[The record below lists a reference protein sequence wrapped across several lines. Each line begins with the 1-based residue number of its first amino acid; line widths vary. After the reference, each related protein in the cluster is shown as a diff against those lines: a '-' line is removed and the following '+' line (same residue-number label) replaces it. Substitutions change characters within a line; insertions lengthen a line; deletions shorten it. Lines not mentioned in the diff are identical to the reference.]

1 MSAELFRQ
9 LRRVEAQ
16 AEKGF
21 EGQPAERAERK
32 RRLRLELLRQH
43 LSSNVNFLR
52 AAHLGGASGQQ
63 SVQAY
68 AAFMDGFLVTLFRLA
83 LDDARREGTP
93 PTPLVLVALGGYGRG
108 ELHPLSDLDLL
119 LLHDLREGEMEPF
132 VQRVTQGLLY
142 TLWDL
147 GLQVGHAVRSLPDC
161 VAMARTDFTSRTSMQ
176 QARYLVGDRRLFN
189 RFRKVL
195 SENVYRKDFAQ
206 FLETALAE
214 RDQRYRKFG
223 GSPYMGEPNV
233 KESAGGLRDIH
244 TAMWLASTKFG
255 TRTLLELKDKRLI
268 TEREQRL
275 ADAALTFLWRVRN
288 ELHFISGHK
297 NDVLGREIQPQ
308 IAKNFGYVGDD
319 MSLAVEKFMRDYYL
333 HARVIHRVSKRL
345 IARCR
350 ETLSRSRP
358 VQRRLRQEALAD
370 GLYVLDG
377 QLHLVEPDGRAF
389 REDPTRLMKVF
400 WHSHRL
406 GLELGV
412 DVERAVEDALDLV
425 DESFQRSPEV
435 RDLFL
440 AICRNWGRTA
450 QTLGE
455 MHELGLLGRYLPEW
469 GALTCLV
476 QYDVYHRFTADQHS
490 LLAVENLE
498 ALAPGMSAESEG
510 ITEVLNE
517 LARPDLL
524 MLGMLLHDIG
534 KGKGHGHVAKG
545 IPLIKELTARIGLP
559 QEDAD
564 AVILLV
570 AHHLTLS
577 HMAQRRDIDDPKT
590 VSSLAEVVVTPER
603 LRMLYLLT
611 FADMRAVGPG
621 VMTAWM
627 ARILWELFVRTMSRL
642 TGGKLE
648 RPSREKIAERV
659 AEEIGEVRRAERP
672 AGAERGVGGARGGVV
687 AHLAMMADRYL
698 VTTSAQRIAAHL
710 RLVERLEDDVVATEL
725 FHHRDLD
732 SSELVVVTKDVPG
745 LFALIAGTLAAEGI
759 NILSAQ
765 IHTRADGIAIDTFQV
780 NDPFGEAVTEDA
792 RWRRTLGALR
802 RVLVG
807 EQTVEDLIA
816 ARRSGRP
823 APTTVAGPPK
833 ITVDNQISDTHTVV
847 EVKCPDRV
855 GLLYL
860 ITRTFQT
867 LGLDIAS
874 ARIATEIEQA
884 YDTFYV
890 TDHQGRRLEDAAQM
904 DRLRDAL
911 EDALLKP
918 L

>member
-1 MSAELFRQ
+1 MSAELFQQ

-21 EGQPAERAERK
+21 EGKPAERAERR

-43 LSSNVNFLR
+43 LTSNVDFLR

-68 AAFMDGFLVTLFRLA
+68 AAFMDTFLATLYRLA
-83 LDDARREGTP
+83 AEDARREGLTP
-93 PTPLVLVALGGYGRG
+93 ALMVLVALGGYGRG
-108 ELHPLSDLDLL
+108 ELHPLSDLDLMVIF
-119 LLHDLREGEMEPF
+119 DGEMGPY
-132 VQRVTQGLLY
+132 VQRATQGLLY

-161 VAMARTDFTSRTSMQ
+161 VAMARTDFASRTSMQ
-176 QARYLVGDRRLFN
+176 QARYLIGDRRLFN

-195 SENVYRKDFAQ
+195 AENVYRKDFAQ
-206 FLETALAE
+206 FLETTLAE

-255 TRTLLELKDKRLI
+255 TRTLRELADKRLI
-268 TEREQRL
+268 TDRER
-275 ADAALTFLWRVRN
+275 ASTDAALTFLWRVRN
-288 ELHFISGHK
+288 ELHFLSGHK
-297 NDVLGREIQPQ
+297 NDVLSRDIQPQ
-308 IAKNFGYVGDD
+308 IAKNFGYVADD
-319 MSLAVEKFMRDYYL
+319 VSLAVEKFMRDYYL
-333 HARVIHRVSKRL
+333 HARVIHRMSRRL

-350 ETLSRSRP
+350 ETLSRPTP

-370 GLYVLDG
+370 GLFVLDG
-377 QLHLVEPDGRAF
+377 SLHLVHADGRAF

-400 WHSHRL
+400 WHSHQL
-406 GLELGV
+406 GFDLGI
-412 DVERAVEDALDLV
+412 DVERAIEESLDLV
-425 DESFQRSPEV
+425 DETFQRSPEV

-450 QTLGE
+450 QTLRE
-455 MHELGLLGRYLPEW
+455 LHELGVLGRYLPEW

-498 ALAPGMSAESEG
+498 ALAPGPSAEAEG
-510 ITEVLNE
+510 IAAVLNE
-517 LARPDLL
+517 VARPDLL
-524 MLGMLLHDIG
+524 MMGMLLHDIG

-545 IPLIKELTARIGLP
+545 IPLIEELTARIGLP
-559 QEDAD
+559 PEDAA

-577 HMAQRRDIDDPKT
+577 HIAQRRDIHDPKT
-590 VSSLAEVVVTPER
+590 VDSLAGVVGDPER

-621 VMTAWM
+621 VMTGWM
-627 ARILWELFVRTMSRL
+627 ARILWEVYTRTLISL

-648 RPSREKIAERV
+648 RPSRETVAERV
-659 AEEIGEVRRAERP
+659 AEEAGGSRRA
-672 AGAERGVGGARGGVV
+672 AV
-687 AHLAMMADRYL
+687 AHLAMMSERYL
-698 VTTSAQRIAAHL
+698 TTTSAQRIAAHL
-710 RLVERLEDDVVATEL
+710 RLVERLEEDVVATEL
-725 FHHRDLD
+725 FHHPDLG
-732 SSELVVVTKDVPG
+732 SAELVIVTKDVPG

-765 IHTRADGIAIDTFQV
+765 IHTRADGIALDTFQV

-792 RWRRTLGALR
+792 RWRRTLAALR
-802 RVLVG
+802 RVLRS
-807 EQTVEDLIA
+807 EQTVEELLA

-823 APTTVAGPPK
+823 AAETVAGPPK
-833 ITVDNQISDTHTVV
+833 ISVDNQLSDTHTVV

-860 ITRTFQT
+860 ITRTFQS
-867 LGLDIAS
+867 LGLDIGS

-890 TDHQGRRLEDAAQM
+890 TDRQGRRVEDPPQM
-904 DRLRDAL
+904 DRLHDAL

>member
-1 MSAELFRQ
+1 MSDELFRQ

-21 EGQPAERAERK
+21 DGQPGERADRK

-68 AAFMDGFLVTLFRLA
+68 AAFMDTFLVTLFRLA
-83 LDDARREGTP
+83 VDDARREGAAP
-93 PTPLVLVALGGYGRG
+93 VPIVLVALGGYGRG

-119 LLHDLREGEMEPF
+119 LLYDGEMCPY

-195 SENVYRKDFAQ
+195 AENVYRKDFAQ

-223 GSPYMGEPNV
+223 ASPYMGEPNV

-268 TEREQRL
+268 TEGEQRM

-297 NDVLGREIQPQ
+297 NDVLGRDIQPQ
-308 IAKNFGYVGDD
+308 IAKNFGYVGDEV
-319 MSLAVEKFMRDYYL
+319 SLAVEKFMRDYYL

-350 ETLSRSRP
+350 ETLSRPRP

-389 REDPTRLMKVF
+389 REDPSRLMKVF

-412 DVERAVEDALDLV
+412 EVERAVEGALDLV
-425 DESFQRSPEV
+425 DEAFQRSLDV

-450 QTLGE
+450 LTMRE

-469 GALTCLV
+469 EALTCLV
-476 QYDVYHRFTADQHS
+476 QYDAYHRFTADQHS

-498 ALAPGMSAESEG
+498 ALAPGQSAESEG
-510 ITEVLNE
+510 IAEVLNE

-545 IPLIKELTARIGLP
+545 IPLIQALTARLGLP
-559 QEDAD
+559 GEDAD

-590 VSSLAEVVVTPER
+590 VASLAEVVGTPER

-621 VMTAWM
+621 VMTGWM
-627 ARILWELFVRTMSRL
+627 ARILWELFTRTLSRL
-642 TGGKLE
+642 TGGRLE
-648 RPSREKIAERV
+648 RPSREKVAERV
-659 AEEIGEVRRAERP
+659 VEEM
-672 AGAERGVGGARGGVV
+672 GGARGGVV
-687 AHLAMMADRYL
+687 AHLAMMSDRYL
-698 VTTSAQRIAAHL
+698 ITTSAQRIAAHL
-710 RLVERLEDDVVATEL
+710 RLVERLEEDVVATEL
-725 FHHRDLD
+725 FHHPDLD
-732 SSELVVVTKDVPG
+732 SSELVIATKDVPG

-765 IHTRADGIAIDTFQV
+765 IHTRADGIALDTFQV

-807 EQTVEDLIA
+807 EQTVEEALA

-823 APTTVAGPPK
+823 AASAVPGPPK
-833 ITVDNQISDTHTVV
+833 ITVDNQLSDTHTVV

-867 LGLDIAS
+867 LGLDIGS

-890 TDHQGRRLEDAAQM
+890 TDHQGRRLEDPVQM

>member
-83 LDDARREGTP
+83 LDDARREGAP
-93 PTPLVLVALGGYGRG
+93 PTPIVLVALGGYGRG

-119 LLHDLREGEMEPF
+119 LLHDLREGEMQPF

-377 QLHLVEPDGRAF
+377 QLHLVDPDGRAF

-425 DESFQRSPEV
+425 DEGFQRSPEV

-545 IPLIKELTARIGLP
+545 IPLIKDLSARIGLP
-559 QEDAD
+559 PEDAD

-590 VSSLAEVVVTPER
+590 VASLAEVVITPER

-621 VMTAWM
+621 VMTGWM

-659 AEEIGEVRRAERP
+659 ADEIGEVSRAERRAER
-672 AGAERGVGGARGGVV
+672 GGARGGVV
-687 AHLAMMADRYL
+687 AHLAMMSDRYL

-710 RLVERLEDDVVATEL
+710 RLVERLEEDVVATEL
-725 FHHRDLD
+725 FHHPDLD

-807 EQTVEDLIA
+807 EQTVEDLLA

-833 ITVDNQISDTHTVV
+833 ITVDNQISDSHTVV

-867 LGLDIAS
+867 LGLDIGS

>member
-1 MSAELFRQ
+1 MSAELFQQ

-16 AEKGF
+16 AEKGYQ
-21 EGQPAERAERK
+21 GDPAERAERR

-83 LDDARREGTP
+83 GDDARHEGTA
-93 PTPLVLVALGGYGRG
+93 PTPIVLVALGGYGRG

-119 LLHDLREGEMEPF
+119 LLYDGDMGPY

-195 SENVYRKDFAQ
+195 AENVYRKDFAG

-233 KESAGGLRDIH
+233 KESAGGLRDLH

-255 TRTLLELKDKRLI
+255 TRTLQELKDKRLI
-268 TEREQRL
+268 TDREQKM

-333 HARVIHRVSKRL
+333 HARVLHRVSERL

-350 ETLSRSRP
+350 ETLSRPRP

-412 DVERAVEDALDLV
+412 DVERALEDSLDLV
-425 DESFQRSPEV
+425 DEAFQRSPEV

-450 QTLGE
+450 LTLGE

-476 QYDVYHRFTADQHS
+476 QYDVYHKFTADQHS

-498 ALAPGMSAESEG
+498 ALAPGQSAESEG
-510 ITEVLNE
+510 IAEVVNE

-545 IPLIKELTARIGLP
+545 IPLIHALTARLGLP
-559 QEDAD
+559 AEDAE

-590 VSSLAEVVVTPER
+590 VTSLAEVVGNPER

-621 VMTAWM
+621 VMTGWM
-627 ARILWELFVRTMSRL
+627 ARILWELFTRTLARL
-642 TGGKLE
+642 TGGRVE
-648 RPSREKIAERV
+648 RPSREKVAERV
-659 AEEIGEVRRAERP
+659 VEEMR
-672 AGAERGVGGARGGVV
+672 GARSGVV
-687 AHLAMMADRYL
+687 AHLAMMSDRYL
-698 VTTSAQRIAAHL
+698 ITTSAQRIAAHL
-710 RLVERLEDDVVATEL
+710 RLVERLEEDVVATEL
-725 FHHRDLD
+725 FHHPDLD
-732 SSELVVVTKDVPG
+732 SSELVIVTKDVPG
-745 LFALIAGTLAAEGI
+745 LFSLIAGTLAAEGI

-765 IHTRADGIAIDTFQV
+765 IHTRADGIALDTFQV

-792 RWRRTLGALR
+792 RWRRTLDALR

-807 EQTVEDLIA
+807 EQTVEELLA
-816 ARRSGRP
+816 ARRTARP
-823 APTTVAGPPK
+823 AATTVAGPPK
-833 ITVDNQISDTHTVV
+833 ITVDNQLSDTHTVV

-867 LGLDIAS
+867 LGLDIGS

-890 TDHQGRRLEDAAQM
+890 TDHQGRRLEDAVQM